1 MSPRIH
7 DYTADVNPSGPL
19 DLRQAREADTGGV
32 GNALATLGN
41 TVSQVGQQIHQRD
54 AQSEISD
61 LTADMAQAHA
71 DQTIA
76 LSDTIKNADPADPNV
91 ASNFMDKYDESMGN
105 IGDNLE
111 TPEAQSYFSKM
122 NAHMRA
128 QFQIGAVKGQAA
140 LAGENA
146 AQNYNTTV
154 SSNST
159 SLVNDPTQFDSV
171 LAQHGAAIGAL
182 RDSHNLAQGDV
193 DGMESEG
200 ETTLAKS
207 ALQGWINPTG
217 MNSPE
222 TAIALLKAGKFD
234 DYLDGDE
241 KTAAIKEAETGI
253 RAKTIEANRQ
263 QSVQDQVSVD
273 QIDKTQNN
281 FLQKLSNNTLSNS
294 DIFNSNLPAFGSG
307 SKDQFLKMI
316 DAQTAGPNET
326 DADTYHSL
334 VSRVFAPD
342 GDPRKIT
349 DPNVLNTY
357 IASGDL
363 SVADGAQLRSQI
375 QKTPDGKREQQ
386 LKANFLKIAQAN
398 LIKPDA
404 LGMKDPQ
411 GQEQYQAFTSDFL
424 PAYDKARAGGATAQ
438 QLLDPKSPMYMG
450 NMIRPYIKS
459 PQDKMNAVADQMR
472 FNSTAPKAGDVDGG
486 YKFLG
491 GDPKNKAS
499 WVKQ

>member
-32 GNALATLGN
+32 GNALANLGN

-54 AQSEISD
+54 AQSEVSD

-71 DQTIA
+71 DLTTGLA
-76 LSDTIKNADPADPNV
+76 DTIKSADPSDPNV
-91 ASNFMDKYDESMGN
+91 ASKFMDQYDEKMGD

-111 TPEAQSYFSKM
+111 TPEAQRTFAKM
-122 NAHMRA
+122 NASMRG
-128 QFQIGAVKGQAA
+128 QFQIGSTKAQAA

-154 SSNST
+154 SSYST

-171 LAQHGAAIGAL
+171 IAQNASSIDALKQTHNIAQNDADGMQDESETKLAQ
-182 RDSHNLAQGDV
+182 N
-193 DGMESEG
+193 
-200 ETTLAKS
+200 

-241 KTAAIKEAETGI
+241 KTAAIKEAETGVG
-253 RAKTIEANRQ
+253 AKTIEANRR
-263 QSVQDQVSVD
+263 QSVQDQVSAD
-273 QIDKTQNN
+273 QIDQTQNS
-281 FLQKLSNNTLSNS
+281 FLQKLNNNTLSND
-294 DIFNSNLPAFGSG
+294 DIFKSNLPAFGSG
-307 SKDQFLKMI
+307 SKEQFLKMI

-326 DADTYHSL
+326 DSDTFHNL
-334 VSRVFAPD
+334 TARVFAPD
-342 GDPRKIT
+342 GDPKKIT

-363 SVADGAQLRSQI
+363 SVQDGKMLRAEI
-375 QKTPDGKREQQ
+375 QKTPEGKREQQ
-386 LKANFLKIAQAN
+386 LKANFLKVAQAN
-398 LIKPDA
+398 LVKPDA
-404 LGMKDPQ
+404 LGVKDPQ
-411 GQEQYQAFTSDFL
+411 GQESYQAFTSDFL

-438 QLLDPKSPMYMG
+438 QLLDPNSPQYMG
-450 NMIRPYIKS
+450 NMIRPYVKS
-459 PQDKMNAVADQMR
+459 PQQKMNAMAQSMN
-472 FNSTAPKAGDVDGG
+472 FTNPPKPGPTVEQRKPGETISQ
-486 YKFLG
+486 YLSRTSK
-491 GDPKNKAS
+491 
-499 WVKQ
+499 